1 MENSYTVRRC
11 QHAGGD
17 TDTQQRIGILSWN
30 CGGLTQLLF
39 AEIQLNLRQ
48 HPEIQILILQE
59 THRAHLQEWREGG
72 WTCVNSP
79 CDKRRSGGILLG
91 IKEDFCERDT
101 LRWQEIIPGRLR
113 FAQGQHLDI
122 LAVYQHTLPF
132 GSDELKRVFAP
143 C

>member
-11 QHAGGD
+11 QHAGGI
-17 TDTQQRIGILSWN
+17 RIRNSALGFFSWN

-113 FAQGQHLDI
+113 LHRGSI
-122 LAVYQHTLPF
+122 LT
-132 GSDELKRVFAP
+132 S
-143 C
+143 